1 MVTALRA
8 HARAHLQV
16 GHLSRE
22 PVTVGRYGGEPVLGR
37 PFATDRLLA
46 LIDETFLGWMPPA
59 TPNGTLERARA
70 VCLAEGPNDRYL

>member
-1 MVTALRA
+1 MSVRSLVTALRA

-22 PVTVGRYGGEPVLGR
+22 PATVGRYGGEPVLGR

-59 TPNGTLERARA
+59 TPNGTL
-70 VCLAEGPNDRYL
+70 